1 MVALILTARL
11 DKVDTQ
17 KKILEFPDT
26 KVIAL
31 DRDPKS
37 KTIAIKFKKKFKDRF
52 DFHNRKFSDL
62 DKIRLPKK
70 KME

>member
-1 MVALILTARL
+1 MVVIYIDWHVWTRWIL
-11 DKVDTQ
+11 K

-37 KTIAIKFKKKFKDRF
+37 KTIAIKFKKNLKI
-52 DFHNRKFSDL
+52 DL
-62 DKIRLPKK
+62 IFIIGNLAI
-70 KME
+70 